1 MRVKNSSLGQHPK
14 LPRLLR
20 AANCRIL
27 RQQTISIV
35 RLQRRCGHCRAGGS
49 PAYRMATAADR
60 SPARTS
66 LLTKRWEPVGQA
78 DILRHQ
84 DTCLVAQGQ
93 RAVRRPVAVISVR
106 PKVTDLV
113 FQLYGR
119 SLHPELFQRF
129 AVRRLERGRF
139 TAEVAITGSGHVI
152 CWRAEG
158 LTLTEVATSSDQPVP
173 LKRRLLSHAI
183 QGEQTDALEC
193 ANGICYE
200 TCFQLERVR
209 PDVFWTFQQELSAD
223 GITQG
228 LFHRFA
234 AGGRLAVGAVSWINI
249 ETRSR
254 SLLVQA
260 FHTFPDDF
268 AIVKSQSIFQIP

>member
-1 MRVKNSSLGQHPK
+1 
-14 LPRLLR
+14 
-20 AANCRIL
+20 
-27 RQQTISIV
+27 
-35 RLQRRCGHCRAGGS
+35 
-49 PAYRMATAADR
+49 
-60 SPARTS
+60 
-66 LLTKRWEPVGQA
+66 LTEHWEPIGQA
-78 DILRHQ
+78 DILSDIIAGSPPHRQ
-84 DTCLVAQGQ
+84 WAT
-93 RAVRRPVAVISVR
+93 RRFIAVISVR

-119 SLHPELFQRF
+119 SLHPELFQQF

-139 TAEVAITGSGHVI
+139 TAEVAITGSGHVV
-152 CWRAEG
+152 CWRAGG

-173 LKRRLLSHAI
+173 VKRRLLSHAI

-193 ANGICYE
+193 ANGVCYE

-249 ETRSR
+249 ETRAR
-254 SLLVQA
+254 SLLIQA